1 MARSLGGRGMD
12 DRDGPS
18 SRSPHPSMMGGPLH
32 QRAASANINP
42 APTCE
47 EVPQYFKKQTGD
59 HQHAWQQGRSVDP
72 ERPHAAHRT
81 HLDYEDIHGM
91 VELDDDE
98 KEFQFPEELADPCHK
113 AHRAAGNEMLQS
125 RPETPSAQC
134 SQPPS
139 QTFKWSSPEPRP
151 GSVHPAPPVPLT
163 ATSTSSTV
171 SGPPSYPNDQ
181 KHLEHEDTEL
191 RYSHHT
197 GSTNTASAKL
207 LQPNKL
213 TQSTSQRPSSSGAHN
228 RYDDAASHGGSYL
241 TAPQHLKRPHSSPN
255 PQDSFDGLAVS
266 RENVIGADQ
275 TKPTESSS
283 HQSCRP
289 SLGTHH
295 SGNAGSRVTNNWG
308 CEHLYHKEMKFV
320 LRLEDPIAI
329 QFLCSYNYSTSDEW
343 KMDTWR
349 RVVETTARL
358 LFGDF
363 LVKPG
368 EVADAIND
376 LFMGPRND
384 SGTGAPRSL
393 VVVTPACVGDVT
405 RGLLN
410 KHHLLS
416 ESACLQHAHTN
427 PPTGAGGASLW
438 ATTTLKRETGIK
450 WWGTGAGETSAN
462 KLVKRRR
469 EKIVAPQRSW
479 IEVLSMGLITD
490 SSGTRTAEHIAS
502 YLSNEGRSGVSE
514 KRGRDKQSAGMG
526 GYLLTAISGGG
537 GKPTNAGCLCVV
549 DELEVPK
556 GFDGLD
562 GAQPSKVPVGE
573 AANVVVVQLLE
584 ELSSQFLSAVRR
596 SMNTP
601 HVDGRESITSSP
613 TQFDKDTRRG
623 EPNMQFRNLLPFES
637 RESEEVVIGVDA
649 ITVFLSAYVKRP
661 ITPAHIEIFVW
672 YLSHYTGVVRPFCCP
687 LNELSRSTEA
697 DGCEADGIRALK
709 IGLRG
714 DMGDMR
720 GTSVPGRNVDV
731 VDKDRAAVLEDFAE
745 RHLTRRIGDLSEK
758 SRELKKR
765 VESAL
770 AANNRQVALQWL
782 KKRKVIDGEIVKVE
796 NQLFKIDE
804 ARQMRDSSS
813 AIIAVSHVLHTSVKT
828 TKSIMQQGTD
838 VMDIMD
844 EYQDVMGEMKG
855 VHQAFAD
862 SASLSTGVEAS
873 VSCMFH

>member
-1 MARSLGGRGMD
+1 
-12 DRDGPS
+12 
-18 SRSPHPSMMGGPLH
+18 
-32 QRAASANINP
+32 
-42 APTCE
+42 
-47 EVPQYFKKQTGD
+47 
-59 HQHAWQQGRSVDP
+59 
-72 ERPHAAHRT
+72 
-81 HLDYEDIHGM
+81 
-91 VELDDDE
+91 
-98 KEFQFPEELADPCHK
+98 
-113 AHRAAGNEMLQS
+113 
-125 RPETPSAQC
+125 
-134 SQPPS
+134 
-139 QTFKWSSPEPRP
+139 
-151 GSVHPAPPVPLT
+151 
-163 ATSTSSTV
+163 
-171 SGPPSYPNDQ
+171 
-181 KHLEHEDTEL
+181 
-191 RYSHHT
+191 
-197 GSTNTASAKL
+197 
-207 LQPNKL
+207 
-213 TQSTSQRPSSSGAHN
+213 
-228 RYDDAASHGGSYL
+228 
-241 TAPQHLKRPHSSPN
+241 
-255 PQDSFDGLAVS
+255 
-266 RENVIGADQ
+266 
-275 TKPTESSS
+275 
-283 HQSCRP
+283 
-289 SLGTHH
+289 
-295 SGNAGSRVTNNWG
+295 
-308 CEHLYHKEMKFV
+308 
-320 LRLEDPIAI
+320 
-329 QFLCSYNYSTSDEW
+329 
-343 KMDTWR
+343 
-349 RVVETTARL
+349 
-358 LFGDF
+358 
-363 LVKPG
+363 
-368 EVADAIND
+368 
-376 LFMGPRND
+376 
-384 SGTGAPRSL
+384 
-393 VVVTPACVGDVT
+393 
-405 RGLLN
+405 
-410 KHHLLS
+410 
-416 ESACLQHAHTN
+416 
-427 PPTGAGGASLW
+427 
-438 ATTTLKRETGIK
+438 
-450 WWGTGAGETSAN
+450 
-462 KLVKRRR
+462 
-469 EKIVAPQRSW
+469 
-479 IEVLSMGLITD
+479 MGLITD

-873 VSCMFH
+873 NDDLHEELAHLMEEYGPSSTSLRAPSQSGLRIHSAPPQQAVGAQMDVPASLPPKGEAQRVREAAIPSG